1 MFVEI
6 GALLKSVAHGLLF
19 CSECVPGGCPC
30 VRPGGDPGLPTG
42 FQVFSLRTFFL
53 GGQSAATLG
62 GILSVKEET
71 KKVN

>member
-6 GALLKSVAHGLLF
+6 AALLKSVAHGLLF

-42 FQVFSLRTFFL
+42 FQVFSLRTFFC
-53 GGQSAATLG
+53 QSAATLG
-62 GILSVKEET
+62 GILSVK
-71 KKVN
+71 KD